1 MDTNLV
7 QEIVHKPNRK
17 KMKFTTAL
25 SVFVLW
31 SLVTVTAQNKL
42 TPETALQGYLNN
54 GDQMFR
60 WEVKES
66 YPLGA
71 TTAYSLLV
79 TSQQWHEYIWTHQLT
94 ILVPSVNQYDGA
106 LLFITGG
113 SNSKGL
119 PNWNGKD
126 DKFLHALAAVAEKNR
141 GIVALLRQTP
151 NQPLA
156 GDLTEDA
163 LISYTL
169 HKFKEDGD
177 YSWPLLFPMV
187 KSAVRAMDAVQEFSA
202 AVLKHKVNRFVV
214 SGASKRGWTTWLT
227 GASDPRVVAIAPM
240 VIDILNMPVNLD
252 YQVEMWKDYS
262 VQIQDYVNLG
272 IPQTART
279 EKGEAITTMVDPYAY
294 RKKLTMP
301 KMIFMG
307 TNDEYWTVDA
317 IKHYIDSIPGQNIIH
332 YVPNVGHSL
341 GDKRQALA
349 GLSAFFGHTLAGRP
363 YPGVNWNLTHD
374 KKGIIL
380 KVEGT
385 SDVLVDAILWT
396 TDSED
401 TDFRDETWQGR
412 SVALKQRKRK
422 LITAE
427 QLWPRQGYRAFYLD
441 LKYKDPNGG
450 EYTESTRMFVAD
462 GDEVFLR

>member
-1 MDTNLV
+1 
-7 QEIVHKPNRK
+7 
-17 KMKFTTAL
+17 MKRITQAATAVLITFVFHAGAQTAL
-25 SVFVLW
+25 
-31 SLVTVTAQNKL
+31 
-42 TPETALQGYLNN
+42 TPDTALEGYLNN
-54 GDQMFR
+54 GDKTFR
-60 WEVKES
+60 WEVRES
-66 YPLGA
+66 YALGNVM
-71 TTAYSLLV
+71 AYSLLL
-79 TSQQWHEYIWTHQLT
+79 TSQQWHEYVWTHQLT
-94 ILVPSVNQYDGA
+94 ILVPEENKYDGA

-113 SNSKGL
+113 SNGKGL

-126 DKFLHALAAVAEKNR
+126 DKFNIAMSGLATKNKA
-141 GIVALLRQTP
+141 IVAVLRQTP
-151 NQPLA
+151 NQPLV

-163 LISYTL
+163 LISFTL

-187 KSAVRAMDAVQEFSA
+187 KSAVRAMDAIQEFSTQT
-202 AVLKHKVNRFVV
+202 LKHNINRFVV

-227 GASDPRVVAIAPM
+227 GASDKRVAAIAPM

-252 YQVEMWKDYS
+252 YQVKMWNDYS
-262 VQIQDYVNLG
+262 IQIQDYVKLG

-279 EKGEAITTMVDPYAY
+279 EKGRDITTMVDPYSY

-317 IKHYIDSIPGQNIIH
+317 VKHYIDSIPGKNFIH

-349 GLSAFFGHTLAGRP
+349 GLSAFFGQTLAGTS
-363 YPGVNWNLTHD
+363 YPVLDWNLEQT
-374 KKGIIL
+374 KEGVIL
-380 KVEGT
+380 RVK
-385 SDVLVDAILWT
+385 SSPDILVDAILWS

-401 TDFRDETWQGR
+401 TDFRDERWEGK
-412 SVALKQRKRK
+412 SLALKKKK
-422 LITAE
+422 LNIVTAVQPFPE
-427 QLWPRQGYRAFYLD
+427 SGYRAFYLD
-441 LKYKDPNGG
+441 LRYSDANGG

-462 GDEVFLR
+462 DDEVFLK